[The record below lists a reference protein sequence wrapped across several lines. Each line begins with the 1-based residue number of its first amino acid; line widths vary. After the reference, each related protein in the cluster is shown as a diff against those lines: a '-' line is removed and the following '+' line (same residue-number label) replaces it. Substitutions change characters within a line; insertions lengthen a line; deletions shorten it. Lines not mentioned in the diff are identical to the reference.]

1 MREITSAGANKML
14 KALEDEKAYLLSME
28 EEASVYV
35 LAEEEQAE
43 APAYDYKE
51 IQSKI
56 DEIDKKV
63 RVIKHALNC
72 FNTTT
77 VLDGI
82 GITID
87 EALVEMAQLNRK
99 KEKLDIMRKRLPKA
113 RRNESFYRSGNLIEY
128 EYVNYDIQKVQE
140 DYKIVSDRITDIQI
154 ALDLCNQTK
163 SFVLPMEES

>member
-1 MREITSAGANKML
+1 MRQVTSAGANKML

-43 APAYDYKE
+43 APSYNYGETQA
-51 IQSKI
+51 KI

-63 RVIKHALNC
+63 RIIKHALNQ

-77 VLDGI
+77 VLEGV

-99 KEKLDIMRKRLPKA
+99 KGKLDGMRKRLPKS
-113 RRNESFYRSGNLIEY
+113 RKKEEFYRSSNLIEY
-128 EYVNYDIQKVQE
+128 EYVNYDIQNVQS
-140 DYKIVSDRITDIQI
+140 DYLKVSDRITELQI
-154 ALDLCNQTK
+154 ALDFCNQTK
-163 SFVLPMEES
+163 EFTIPIEE

>member
-14 KALEDEKAYLLSME
+14 KALEDEKSYLLSME
-28 EEASVYV
+28 DDASVYV

-43 APAYDYKE
+43 APAYNYE
-51 IQSKI
+51 ETQSKI

-63 RVIKHALNC
+63 RIIKHALSC

-77 VLDGI
+77 ILEGI

-99 KEKLDIMRKRLPKA
+99 KAKLDCMRKRLPKT
-113 RRNESFYRSGNLIEY
+113 RRNDSFYRNSNLIEY
-128 EYVNYDIQKVQE
+128 EYVNYDIKKVQE
-140 DYKIVSDRITDIQI
+140 DYQKVSDRITDIQI

-163 SFVLPMEES
+163 VFAIPLE

>member
-1 MREITSAGANKML
+1 MRQVTSAGVNKML

-43 APAYDYKE
+43 APSYNYE
-51 IQSKI
+51 ETQEKI
-56 DEIDKKV
+56 DAIDKKV
-63 RVIKHALNC
+63 RMIKHALNQ

-77 VLDGI
+77 VLEGV

-99 KEKLDIMRKRLPKA
+99 KGKLDGMRKRLPKS
-113 RRNESFYRSGNLIEY
+113 RKKEEFYRSSNLIEY
-128 EYVNYDIQKVQE
+128 EYVNYDIQNVQN
-140 DYKIVSDRITDIQI
+140 DYQKVSDRITELQI
-154 ALDLCNQTK
+154 ALDFCNQTK
-163 SFVLPMEES
+163 EFTIPIEE